1 MSGAWYDT
9 AMAER
14 STFIVHLTS
23 DESVWVE
30 VVATGEV
37 IAVDDLDLV
46 GATIE
51 RCRSHGAAVED
62 PGAKR

>member
-1 MSGAWYDT
+1 
-9 AMAER
+9 MADR

-23 DESVWVE
+23 DETVWVE

-37 IAVDDLDLV
+37 ISVADLDLV

-51 RCRSHGAAVED
+51 RCRSEGAAVED
-62 PGAKR
+62 FPAKR